1 MATKRG
7 TRRSANRSHIRV
19 VRPDE
24 RVAEVQQAP
33 VADAPASDAAP
44 GSDHPTPPPAD
55 GEMSLADAV
64 AGGNYQEIL
73 QAQSRD
79 IIRDLAAATGASKA
93 ALHGR
98 LMTIS
103 KEIENL
109 KAAPGGE
116 KSVVATTDDETWDPE
131 AI

>member
-1 MATKRG
+1 MATKRS
-7 TRRSANRSHIRV
+7 TRRSANRSHMRV

-24 RVAEVQQAP
+24 RIAEAAQAP
-33 VADAPASDAAP
+33 VAAVPASGAAP
-44 GSDHPTPPPAD
+44 ESDNPATPTAD

-103 KEIENL
+103 KEIESL

>member
-1 MATKRG
+1 MATKRT
-7 TRRSANRSHIRV
+7 TRRAASRSHIRV
-19 VRPDE
+19 VRSDE
-24 RVAEVQQAP
+24 RAASADQEPA
-33 VADAPASDAAP
+33 ADAPASDAAP
-44 GSDHPTPPPAD
+44 EPGDTTAPPAD
-55 GEMSLADAV
+55 GEMSLAQAV

-103 KEIENL
+103 KEIEAL

-116 KSVVATTDDETWDPE
+116 KSVVATTDDEPWDSS

>member
-1 MATKRG
+1 MAT
-7 TRRSANRSHIRV
+7 RRTSRRPTGARHIRV
-19 VRPDE
+19 VSDDE
-24 RVAEVQQAP
+24 RAPAPAEHEPDQSPSDDA
-33 VADAPASDAAP
+33 APASPEGAAP
-44 GSDHPTPPPAD
+44 PPD

-64 AGGNYQEIL
+64 AGGNYQQIL
-73 QAQSRD
+73 QAQARD
-79 IIRDLAAATGASKA
+79 IIRDLQAATGASKA

-103 KEIENL
+103 KEIESL

-116 KSVVATTDDETWDPE
+116 KSVVATTDDEPWDSS

>member
-1 MATKRG
+1 MATKRS
-7 TRRSANRSHIRV
+7 TRRSANRSHMRV

-24 RVAEVQQAP
+24 RIAEVQQAP
-33 VADAPASDAAP
+33 AADVPASGAAP
-44 GSDHPTPPPAD
+44 ESDNPAQPTAD

-64 AGGNYQEIL
+64 ARGNYQEIL

-103 KEIENL
+103 KEIESL

>member
-1 MATKRG
+1 MATKRS
-7 TRRSANRSHIRV
+7 TRRTANRAHMRV

-24 RVAEVQQAP
+24 RVAEVVQAP
-33 VADAPASDAAP
+33 AADAPTSEAAP
-44 GSDHPTPPPAD
+44 ESDNPAPPPAD

-103 KEIENL
+103 KEIESL

>member
-1 MATKRG
+1 MATKRS
-7 TRRSANRSHIRV
+7 TRRPANRSHMRV

-24 RVAEVQQAP
+24 RIAEAAQAP
-33 VADAPASDAAP
+33 VADVPASGAAP
-44 GSDHPTPPPAD
+44 ESDNPAPPPAD

-103 KEIENL
+103 KEIESL

>member
-1 MATKRG
+1 MATKRS
-7 TRRSANRSHIRV
+7 TRRPASRSHIRV
-19 VRPDE
+19 VRADE
-24 RVAEVQQAP
+24 RADSADQEP

-44 GSDHPTPPPAD
+44 ESDHPAPPHAD

-103 KEIENL
+103 KEIEAL

>member
-1 MATKRG
+1 MATKRS
-7 TRRSANRSHIRV
+7 TRRSANRSHMRV

-24 RVAEVQQAP
+24 RVAEAAQSP
-33 VADAPASDAAP
+33 VADVPASDAAP
-44 GSDHPTPPPAD
+44 ESDNPAPPTAD

-103 KEIENL
+103 KEIESL
-109 KAAPGGE
+109 KSAPGGE